1 MVNYHSIVGV
11 LRVLYRRRA
20 HCRIICCIM
29 VLNCSTATTIMP
41 SLTLRDTF
49 ARRCMFACVHST
61 KCVITT
67 EQEVKNTLLLIHFCL
82 IQSCSP
88 QGHRKHFKC
97 NCLRCCLT
105 KAAAAA
111 AGFLDDINK
120 LLQVITSAGKG
131 KCRCAEKF
139 IFGHVTL
146 ICCLMT
152 LQMFTWFFSSRY
164 PNTEWNRSV
173 QFSCACATEPIF
185 LSSHYFER
193 HRRAFTVHFSFR
205 CCWL

>member
-1 MVNYHSIVGV
+1 
-11 LRVLYRRRA
+11 
-20 HCRIICCIM
+20 
-29 VLNCSTATTIMP
+29 
-41 SLTLRDTF
+41 
-49 ARRCMFACVHST
+49 MFACVHST

-67 EQEVKNTLLLIHFCL
+67 EQEMKNTLMLIHFCL

-88 QGHRKHFKC
+88 QGQRKHFKC

-105 KAAAAA
+105 KAAAAAAAA

-139 IFGHVTL
+139 IFAHVTL
-146 ICCLMT
+146 ICCLIT

-173 QFSCACATEPIF
+173 QFSSACATEPIF

-193 HRRAFTVHFSFR
+193 HRRALGAAGFNIQFGLTVQSNWGYLTFNQQRQPKSILSFTTR
-205 CCWL
+205 DWLLVETLNYCFTLQ